1 METINNDIGFH
12 VRYKVFY
19 CESGFSLLQGK
30 DRIICEDTSTT
41 NTAKSRTYPIFDP
54 GLTPPARNL
63 RYVKRN
69 SRTASSRS
77 TATYKTLA
85 RNLLV
90 YRARQSP
97 KHRREQTCH
106 EDNEPSSELGAFANI
121 TLRPTRAVDLVF
133 QSTHVS
139 TLSVGR
145 IDAHRLRQPSPVL
158 FLFPIP
164 TDALQGGGHFLA
176 GVP

>member
-1 METINNDIGFH
+1 MIQ
-12 VRYKVFY
+12 V
-19 CESGFSLLQGK
+19 LL
-30 DRIICEDTSTT
+30 
-41 NTAKSRTYPIFDP
+41 
-54 GLTPPARNL
+54 LPPENL
-63 RYVKRN
+63 RFVKRN
-69 SRTASSRS
+69 SQTASSRS
-77 TATYKTLA
+77 TATHKTLA

-97 KHRREQTCH
+97 KHRRENTCH
-106 EDNEPSSELGAFANI
+106 EGNEPSSEFGAFANI

-139 TLSVGR
+139 TLGVR
-145 IDAHRLRQPSPVL
+145 HIDAHRLRQPIPVL

-164 TDALQGGGHFLA
+164 TDTLQGSGHFIA